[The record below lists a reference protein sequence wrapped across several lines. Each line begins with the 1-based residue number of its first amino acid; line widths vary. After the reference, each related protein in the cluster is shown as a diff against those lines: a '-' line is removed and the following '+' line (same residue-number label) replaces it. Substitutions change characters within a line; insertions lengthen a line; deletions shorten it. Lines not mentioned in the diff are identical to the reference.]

1 MTVDDGADAFLT
13 EAHAV
18 EGGLEVEGTVD
29 DAAAEGARLGL
40 GDDLEVIDGI
50 GEGLGADLL
59 GTVDEGDAGLLDAEG
74 VADVVDIVDL
84 LAALGLGGHGDDGGV
99 GEEEELLVLGDLGH
113 RNMGEHVA
121 RAQDAILLV
130 EDGAQEGIGVDES
143 LHEDVGLAAL
153 AEIDG
158 SAGALVLVVAI
169 DIDRFDEAHLHT
181 FLYGVAGAGITG
193 ADNGYAPLVT
203 SFLKE
208 DDHVVQGLNWLHR
221 LLIFGFMLQI
231 YEKFCIFASEN
242 G

>member
-1 MTVDDGADAFLT
+1 MT
-13 EAHAV
+13 
-18 EGGLEVEGTVD
+18 
-29 DAAAEGARLGL
+29 AASVKKRS
-40 GDDLEVIDGI
+40 
-50 GEGLGADLL
+50 
-59 GTVDEGDAGLLDAEG
+59 
-74 VADVVDIVDL
+74 
-84 LAALGLGGHGDDGGV
+84 
-99 GEEEELLVLGDLGH
+99 LLVFGDLGH
-113 RNMGEHVA
+113 RDVGEHMA
-121 RAQDAILLV
+121 GAQDAMLLV

-169 DIDRFDEAHLHT
+169 DVDRFDEAHLHT

-193 ADNGYAPLVT
+193 ADDGYALLVT

-231 YEKFCIFASEN
+231 YENFYIFASEN